1 MFKLPRVILYAN
13 ASKVHLG
20 GFQILNKAILRLR
33 LLNLANRLLVESIHL
48 TFFIYLN
55 TKPVVLWTRA
65 PTYDK
70 SKDKKEGS

>member
-1 MFKLPRVILYAN
+1 MILYAN

-20 GFQILNKAILRLR
+20 GFQVLNKAILR
-33 LLNLANRLLVESIHL
+33 LLNLANRLSVESIHL

-65 PTYDK
+65 PTYDR
-70 SKDKKEGS
+70 SKDKKGDSQ